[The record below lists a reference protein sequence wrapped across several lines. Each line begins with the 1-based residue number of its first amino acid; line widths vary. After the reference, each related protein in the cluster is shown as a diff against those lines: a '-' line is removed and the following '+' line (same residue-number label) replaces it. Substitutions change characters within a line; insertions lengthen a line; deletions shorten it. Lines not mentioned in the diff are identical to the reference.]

1 MNDDGKLVGK
11 TKVNSILSERD
22 PNLIQENNPLYLEK
36 LSTISDA
43 IIKVSNFVGESVPVT
58 DELGI
63 LKGVVT
69 ESDLFL
75 EYLKVQDQISEIE
88 KD

>member
-1 MNDDGKLVGK
+1 MALLKAW
-11 TKVNSILSERD
+11 LSTNQVRFKGC
-22 PNLIQENNPLYLEK
+22 LQT

-63 LKGVVT
+63 LRGVVT

>member
-1 MNDDGKLVGK
+1 M
-11 TKVNSILSERD
+11 
-22 PNLIQENNPLYLEK
+22 
-36 LSTISDA
+36 
-43 IIKVSNFVGESVPVT
+43 GESVPVT
-58 DELGI
+58 DNNGI

-75 EYLKVQDQISEIE
+75 EYLKVQEQISEIE

>member
-1 MNDDGKLVGK
+1 M
-11 TKVNSILSERD
+11 
-22 PNLIQENNPLYLEK
+22 
-36 LSTISDA
+36 
-43 IIKVSNFVGESVPVT
+43 SNFVGESVPVT